1 MKTLII
7 KKFGILMVRKI
18 LLQVVENKL
27 QIFIVN
33 YTRDLV
39 LVK

>member
-18 LLQVVENKL
+18 LLPVAESKP
-27 QIFIVN
+27 QIFIAN
-33 YTRDLV
+33 YTRDQV

>member
-1 MKTLII
+1 MTLII

-18 LLQVVENKL
+18 LLQVVESKL